1 MQSMEDRKV
10 CCERRLRGKARLR
23 RTCAVTCVDWEKKK
37 QNCWCRGESG
47 DKSPETPRLDP
58 SMSSHFVADHQ
69 SQL

>member
-1 MQSMEDRKV
+1 MLRKAAAWKSEV
-10 CCERRLRGKARLR
+10 EMDLCGA
-23 RTCAVTCVDWEKKK
+23 TCVDWEKKK